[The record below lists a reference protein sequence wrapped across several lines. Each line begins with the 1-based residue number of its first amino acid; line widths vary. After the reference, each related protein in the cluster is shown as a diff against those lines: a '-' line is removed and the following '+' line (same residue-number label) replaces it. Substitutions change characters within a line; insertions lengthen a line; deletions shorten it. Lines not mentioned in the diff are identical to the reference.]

1 MTKKLILQQIFAGLT
16 VVFLTAISGLA
27 QTTVFTYQGKL
38 TDNAAPQSVY
48 QMQFA
53 LFDAPAGGSQIGATI
68 SNPSVAVNQGIFS
81 VQLDFGASVF
91 SGADRFLQISVRR
104 NASETYTILS
114 PREKIASSPYSI
126 RTLSAAQADLSLD
139 SNKLGGLEA
148 SEYVTT
154 STVGNSFIK
163 NAASLQTANFNI
175 NGNGFVGGNFGVGT
189 TAPTSKLQVF
199 SGGYGITQTNGAVT
213 VGSFITGAGGGSAW
227 FGTRT
232 NHPLNFFTNDSLSQM
247 TLTTDGNFGIGITNP
262 TARLQVFSSFAGTTG
277 IFAESSSGRAVWGK
291 STTSRGVYGESD
303 SLEGVYGISSSG
315 AGVAGRSTSNTG
327 VYGEAASLVGVGVYA
342 RNLSG
347 GRAFF
352 AEGNVAQTLSSNGL
366 VKAMLYVQQD
376 GVILRCYN
384 STTNVSSGNCGFSI
398 TRVITGNHFV
408 YRINFGFQV
417 NDRFVSVTPR
427 GSFPVNIGA
436 TFFFVN
442 GSPNAVD
449 VDTFIPDVTY
459 VDSST
464 DANFMIIVY

>member
-1 MTKKLILQQIFAGLT
+1 M
-16 VVFLTAISGLA
+16 VVFLTTINGFA

-38 TDNAAPQSVY
+38 TDNGASQSTY

-53 LFDAPAGGSQIGATI
+53 LFDSAVGGSQIGATI
-68 SNPSVAVNQGIFS
+68 TNSTVAVNQGVFT
-81 VQLDFGASVF
+81 VQLDFGTSVF
-91 SGADRFLQISVRR
+91 TGADRFLQIAVRR

-126 RTLSAAQADLSLD
+126 RTLSAAQADVSLD
-139 SNKLGGLEA
+139 SNKLGGLLA

-163 NAASLQTANFNI
+163 NAATLQTANFNI
-175 NGNGFVGGNFGVGT
+175 NGNGFVGGNFGIGT
-189 TAPTSKLQVF
+189 ISPTSKLQVF
-199 SGGYGITQTNGAVT
+199 SSGYGITQTDGAVT
-213 VGSFITGAGGGSAW
+213 VGSFITNAGGGGGW

-232 NHPLNFFTNDSLSQM
+232 NHPLNFFTNDSLAQM
-247 TLTTDGNFGIGITNP
+247 TLLPNGNFGIGITNP
-262 TARLQVFSSFAGTTG
+262 TSRLQVFSSVAGTTG

-303 SLEGVYGISSSG
+303 SLEGIYGISASG
-315 AGVAGRSTSNTG
+315 AGVAGRSTTNIG
-327 VYGEAASLVGVGVYA
+327 VYGESSSVGGVGIYA

-384 STTNVSSGNCGFSI
+384 GVTSVSTGNCGFSI
-398 TRVITGNHFV
+398 TRPITGNHLV

-436 TFFFVN
+436 TFFFVT